1 MNVILYSTGCPQ
13 CKVLEQKLKDAG
25 IDFEVSD
32 EIDKIV
38 EMGFMTAPVLEVDEK
53 YMNLQAA
60 FQWVGGQTNG

>member
-1 MNVILYSTGCPQ
+1 MRVTLYSTGCPQ
-13 CKVLEQKLKDAG
+13 CKVLEQKLRDAG

-53 YMNLQAA
+53 YMNFSAA
-60 FQWVGGQTNG
+60 RQWVEKI